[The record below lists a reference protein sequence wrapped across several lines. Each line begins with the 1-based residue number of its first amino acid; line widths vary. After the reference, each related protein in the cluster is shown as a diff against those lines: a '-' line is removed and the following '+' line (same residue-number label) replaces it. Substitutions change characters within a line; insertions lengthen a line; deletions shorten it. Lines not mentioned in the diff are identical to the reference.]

1 MVTKFGSAGLN
12 AEFFVRQGVSN
23 LLAKFWISPDYT
35 ASVAPLWEIID
46 KIAGDLIALP
56 EWEEGDATWTTAD
69 KTLTNARRVCHH
81 IADDIYLSLVI
92 ENGNQYHY
100 STSYRWRGLVI
111 ILSSAWD
118 AGAHQPD
125 GTKYYT
131 FAGFEGDSSTVY
143 GDLAVLGID
152 YRLFICPSGFALV
165 GVPSPNTLDIYQS
178 SFIVVVERNTNKI
191 YADGFTNF
199 YIFVDGNYYQSRF
212 NTYATVFPLFGV
224 NYKWWRYSRAFTL
237 QSQSGY
243 ETIYSAIVS
252 QADDKVYF
260 AKPILYNDGSNL
272 SPIYQG
278 EMFIMVDSTRGLVD
292 DDEIALPAPST
303 KKYQVTIKQSPD
315 SAVYMQY
322 GIMKA
327 E

>member
-1 MVTKFGSAGLN
+1 MVDGSVELYARFEVNQASSDLQ
-12 AEFFVRQGVSN
+12 AR
-23 LLAKFWISPDYT
+23 FWISPDYT

-46 KIAGDLIALP
+46 KIADDLIALP
-56 EWEEGDATWTTAD
+56 EWEEGDATWDTTT
-69 KTLTNARRVCHH
+69 KTLTNARRVVHH
-81 IADDIYLSLVI
+81 VADDVYLSLVI
-92 ENGNQYHY
+92 ENGNQYNG

-118 AGAHQPD
+118 VGNHQPD

-143 GDLAVLGID
+143 GDLAVLD
-152 YRLFICPSGFALV
+152 LDFRLFISPSGFALV
-165 GVPSPNTLDIYQS
+165 GVPQPNASDVYQS

-199 YIFVDGNYYQSRF
+199 YVFVDGNYFPSYF
-212 NTYATVFPLFGV
+212 NSYVTAYALFGST
-224 NYKWWRYSRAFTL
+224 YKWWRYSRAFTL

-243 ETIYSAIVS
+243 ESAFTAIAS
-252 QADDKVYF
+252 KADNKVYF
-260 AKPILYNDGSNL
+260 AKPILHNDGSNL
-272 SPIYQG
+272 SPIYRG
-278 EMFIMVDSTRGLVD
+278 EMFIFVDNERGLVD
-292 DDEIALPAPST
+292 DDEIALPGPST

-315 SAVYMQY
+315 SAVYIEY